1 MIQRIQTL
9 WLFLAALVMATL
21 FYFPVYKF
29 NAMQLVSIG
38 NNFLAIIL
46 AALSIALSLLTV
58 FNFKK
63 RKNQISLC
71 WLNMLV
77 CIGLLAW
84 LFYTIDNA
92 QSLPQNS
99 NISGYYRIGAF
110 IPLIVII
117 LLFLAKSG
125 IKKDDKLIKAADRLR

>member
-1 MIQRIQTL
+1 
-9 WLFLAALVMATL
+9 MATL
-21 FYFPVYKF
+21 FYFPIYKF
-29 NAMQLVSIG
+29 DSLQPISIG

-46 AALSIALSLLTV
+46 VAVNIILSLLAV

-71 WLNMLV
+71 WLNILT

-84 LFYTIDNA
+84 LFYSIDKA
-92 QSLPQNS
+92 GKLPQNT
-99 NISGYYRIGAF
+99 NISGYYWIGSF
-110 IPLIVII
+110 IPLVVII

-125 IKKDDKLIKAADRLR
+125 IKKDEKIIKAADRLR